1 MIENVIGAI
10 ACIFGAE
17 VVAGLALIL
26 WIIWKEYRRR

>member
-1 MIENVIGAI
+1 MIDYVIGAI

-17 VVAGLALIL
+17 MVAGLAFLL

>member
-1 MIENVIGAI
+1 MYDDDIRAI

-26 WIIWKEYRRR
+26 WIVWKEYRR

>member
-17 VVAGLALIL
+17 VVAGLAIIL
-26 WIIWKEYRRR
+26 WIIWKEYRR

>member
-1 MIENVIGAI
+1 MIKDVIGAI

-26 WIIWKEYRRR
+26 WIVWKEYRR

>member
-26 WIIWKEYRRR
+26 WIIWKEYRR